1 MERQDLVD
9 FEWPGPC
16 DSHFFMCHEE
26 VIDRHAVVIII
37 IISSSSSNNNSSCPD
52 FAAVMAQPDGL
63 YTNKN
68 TRGAVTAP
76 NDAWSAWKT
85 RKPFFAA
92 DETEN

>member
-1 MERQDLVD
+1 
-9 FEWPGPC
+9 
-16 DSHFFMCHEE
+16 MCHEE

-37 IISSSSSNNNSSCPD
+37 ISSSSNSSCPD

-63 YTNKN
+63 YTNNN

-76 NDAWSAWKT
+76 NDAWSAWQT